1 MSCINKKKPSET
13 VNAILDGDTGSISR
27 LLTQIEHRD
36 PDARSLLKALYPH
49 TGKAHV
55 IGVTGPGGVGKS
67 TLINRLISGFRTQQ
81 QSVAV
86 LAIDPSSPFSGGA
99 ILGDRLRM
107 HEHFLAQ
114 NVFIRSLATQG
125 MSGGISP
132 ALFESIHVLDAAGY
146 DIVLIETI
154 GVGQDE
160 VQIAR
165 LVPCLLLVLAP
176 AMGDEIQAMKAGLFE
191 IGDILVVNKGDLA
204 QSNAFFLKLQAL
216 EPERPIIKVSSYDG
230 CGITELLNT
239 LQNAI
244 KTVKTNRAKQAAL
257 IAEELRL
264 LLCERIENRIG
275 TTSFSEHEIEA
286 VLLRQQNPHA
296 LIETRLKTFS

>member
-1 MSCINKKKPSET
+1 M
-13 VNAILDGDTGSISR
+13 
-27 LLTQIEHRD
+27 
-36 PDARSLLKALYPH
+36 
-49 TGKAHV
+49 